1 MCMIIVCVV
10 EVQFLINTLGN
21 WLELPPHPLL
31 FSKGGGAFGIKKII
45 ADFFM
50 DRLPFW
56 FVGTWVQNKDLSDWK
71 VVFWKWT
78 DIFLWHH
85 VFLAGRYMGAA
96 MKSLSAW

>member
-31 FSKGGGAFGIKKII
+31 FSKGHLESKKII

-56 FVGTWVQNKDLSDWK
+56 FVGTWVQNKTK
-71 VVFWKWT
+71 QGP
-78 DIFLWHH
+78 I
-85 VFLAGRYMGAA
+85 
-96 MKSLSAW
+96 

>member
-31 FSKGGGAFGIKKII
+31 FSKGGGHLESKKII

-56 FVGTWVQNKDLSDWK
+56 FVGGLKQAK
-71 VVFWKWT
+71 V
-78 DIFLWHH
+78 LN
-85 VFLAGRYMGAA
+85 
-96 MKSLSAW
+96 